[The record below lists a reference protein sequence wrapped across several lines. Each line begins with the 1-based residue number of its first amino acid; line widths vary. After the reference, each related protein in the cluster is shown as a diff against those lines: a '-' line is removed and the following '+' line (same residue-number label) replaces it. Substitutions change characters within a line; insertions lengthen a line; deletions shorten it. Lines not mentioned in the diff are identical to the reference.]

1 LNRELAAAKAE
12 KARLDRKL
20 SNLARVRT
28 RFEREP
34 NPMVGG
40 LLAAGA
46 ADARSPE
53 EEALEEERKGVIKQI
68 EEIEARLAALP
79 AR

>member
-1 LNRELAAAKAE
+1 MDAQETDRRHMVRALELARRGE
-12 KARLDRKL
+12 G
-20 SNLARVRT
+20 RV
-28 RFEREP
+28 EP

-40 LLAAGA
+40 LLATGA